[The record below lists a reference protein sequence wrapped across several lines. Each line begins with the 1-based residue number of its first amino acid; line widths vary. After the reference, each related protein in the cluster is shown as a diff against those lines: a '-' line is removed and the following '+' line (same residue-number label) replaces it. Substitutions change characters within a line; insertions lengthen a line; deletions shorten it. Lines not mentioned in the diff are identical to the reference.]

1 MTVAMAAT
9 KTPVF
14 CDLATYP
21 SPRTVLVK
29 RQDARHTLSRE
40 VQARGRSSTHQAWT
54 TVALGASRSIQ
65 GIAHVRRVI
74 RVLAP
79 PCDGGVQ
86 DATACVVRVWARY
99 LVGCALA

>member
-29 RQDARHTLSRE
+29 RQDERHTLSRE

-65 GIAHVRRVI
+65 GIEHWRRVI

-86 DATACVVRVWARY
+86 DDTACVVRVVARY
-99 LVGCALA
+99 LVG